1 VRPFLVCL
9 FVAACGGSE
18 PAKPKIE
25 IVSGQQPAHAS
36 AAQGAAFAD
45 AAVPCCDTEAA
56 AAVVQGYTALSAAM
70 AADDAPRTQE
80 AARALSG
87 AVARAAV
94 APALPPEQRAALETI
109 AARADAMNGRDLPTA
124 REELLDMT
132 DAILLFAR
140 AHRGGSG
147 PAVALAFCPMK
158 PGRWLQSE
166 TAIRNPYYGAEM
178 LECGVFEK
186 L

>member
-70 AADDAPRTQE
+70 AADDAPRAQE

>member
-1 VRPFLVCL
+1 MRSFVLWC
-9 FVAACGGSE
+9 FVAACGGGE

-36 AAQGAAFAD
+36 VAQGSAFSD

-70 AADDAPRTQE
+70 AADDAARTQE

-94 APALPPEQRAALETI
+94 TPELPAEQRTALETI
-109 AARADAMNGRDLPTA
+109 AARADAMNGRDMPTA

-132 DAILLFAR
+132 DAILLYAR
-140 AHRGGSG
+140 AHRGGTG

-158 PGRWLQSE
+158 PGRWLQTE